1 MTFLL
6 IAYMGITYLHIFT
19 GSQISEYPDF
29 RILRIIKLDVSSPNA
44 FKPLFR
50 NVEFLL
56 IDSSEMECLI
66 DTTRG
71 NHGKIN
77 MRQYARGPLMI

>member
-19 GSQISEYPDF
+19 GSQIPEYPDF
-29 RILRIIKLDVSSPNA
+29 RILRIIKLDVSSLNA

-56 IDSSEMECLI
+56 IDSCEMEI
-66 DTTRG
+66 MA
-71 NHGKIN
+71 K
-77 MRQYARGPLMI
+77 